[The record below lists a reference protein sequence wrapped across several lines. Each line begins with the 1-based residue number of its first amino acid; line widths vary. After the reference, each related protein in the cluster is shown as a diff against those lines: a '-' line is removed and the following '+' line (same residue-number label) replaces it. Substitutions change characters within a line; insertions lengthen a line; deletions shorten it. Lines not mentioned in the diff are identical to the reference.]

1 MCAYKTLNIF
11 EISTLTICNN
21 QYVAT
26 LEVLIILLKQIESL
40 YFEMN
45 EYMYS
50 IGNWLF
56 MGKKFVF
63 VFFNLIWKSKT
74 IVFLFLEKVT

>member
-1 MCAYKTLNIF
+1 MLEIQFETKTFLKKQ
-11 EISTLTICNN
+11 S
-21 QYVAT
+21 YVAT
-26 LEVLIILLKQIESL
+26 LEVLIILQKQIESL

>member
-1 MCAYKTLNIF
+1 ML
-11 EISTLTICNN
+11 EIKDLQRSKM
-21 QYVAT
+21 QSYVAT
-26 LEVLIILLKQIESL
+26 LEVLIILQKQIESL

-45 EYMYS
+45 KYMYS
-50 IGNWLF
+50 INNWLC

>member
-1 MCAYKTLNIF
+1 MLEIQFETKTFLKKQ
-11 EISTLTICNN
+11 S
-21 QYVAT
+21 YVAT
-26 LEVLIILLKQIESL
+26 LEVLIILQKQIESL

-45 EYMYS
+45 KYMLKYR

-56 MGKKFVF
+56 MGKKFMF

-74 IVFLFLEKVT
+74 IGFLFLEKVT